1 MLCRVLN
8 LLKDPNL
15 LLELDLLLESDLPLE
30 WSVLED
36 LNDDCLREGARLSWG
51 AVLNLD

>member
-1 MLCRVLN
+1 MLCRVLD
-8 LLKDPNL
+8 LLKDP
-15 LLELDLLLESDLPLE
+15 DLLLESHLPLE

-36 LNDDCLREGARLSWG
+36 LNDDRLREGVRLSWG